1 LTGRNKNTTIYG
13 KRRRKMNK
21 IWTPKFTITP
31 AINRMLLKAEA
42 IRTEINA
49 MAIPAAAEAEI
60 RHNIKI
66 RSTHYS
72 TYIEGNRL
80 TLKETEQA
88 VTRKQVSFFGRE
100 RDVKEVR
107 NYWNALI
114 KVEQWAE
121 SKTELTE
128 TLIKKIHDIAH
139 DGKPRKF
146 TPYRGGQNVI
156 KDSKSG
162 RIIYMPP
169 EAKDV
174 PRLMKE
180 MVSWVIRSEKEE
192 LAPPIIAALAHYQ
205 FVTIHPYFDG
215 NGRTARLLATYLI
228 QKNGYGLHGLY
239 SMEEHHAKELGKY
252 YKALETHPHHNYYEG
267 RENADLTQWLDYFI
281 SMLLKAYEGVNN
293 EMGKSIKPGK
303 FNSDLFRQ
311 LDRRAKIIIPLFVDN
326 DEITTGDIANILR
339 VSRRMA
345 GNYAAGWV
353 AKKILETANKSDK
366 SRSYKLAGE
375 FRNILTDIKE
385 K

>member
-128 TLIKKIHDIAH
+128 TLIKKIHAIAH
-139 DGKPRKF
+139 DGKPGKF

>member
-1 LTGRNKNTTIYG
+1 LTGNDKNTTIYG

-49 MAIPAAAEAEI
+49 MIIPAAAEAEI

-88 VTRKQVSFFGRE
+88 VTKKQVSFFGRE

-128 TLIKKIHDIAH
+128 TLIKKIHAIAH
-139 DGKPRKF
+139 DGKSGKS
-146 TPYRGGQNVI
+146 TPYRAGQNVI

-174 PRLMKE
+174 PGLMKE
-180 MVSWVIRSEKEE
+180 MVSWVIKSEKEE

-267 RENADLTQWLDYFI
+267 RESADLTQWLDYFI
-281 SMLLKAYEGVNN
+281 SMLLKAYEGVDN
-293 EMGKSIKPGK
+293 EMGKNKKTGK
-303 FNSDLFRQ
+303 VNSDLFRQ
-311 LDRRAKIIIPLFVDN
+311 LDRRAKIIIPLFIDN

>member
-1 LTGRNKNTTIYG
+1 
-13 KRRRKMNK
+13 MNK

-42 IRTEINA
+42 IRTEINS
-49 MAIPAAAEAEI
+49 MTIPAAAEAEI

-88 VTRKQVSFFGRE
+88 VTKKQVSFFGRE

-128 TLIKKIHDIAH
+128 TLIKKIHAIAH
-139 DGKPRKF
+139 DGKPGKS

-174 PRLMKE
+174 PGLMKE
-180 MVSWVIRSEKEE
+180 MVSWVIKSEKEE

-267 RENADLTQWLDYFI
+267 RESADLTQWLDYFI
-281 SMLLKAYEGVNN
+281 SMLLKAYEGVDN
-293 EMGKSIKPGK
+293 EMGKNKKTGK
-303 FNSDLFRQ
+303 VNSDLFRQ
-311 LDRRAKIIIPLFVDN
+311 LDRRAKIIIPLFIDN

-366 SRSYKLAGE
+366 SRSYKLASE
-375 FRNILTDIKE
+375 FKKILKNLKE

>member
-1 LTGRNKNTTIYG
+1 
-13 KRRRKMNK
+13 
-21 IWTPKFTITP
+21 
-31 AINRMLLKAEA
+31 
-42 IRTEINA
+42 
-49 MAIPAAAEAEI
+49 
-60 RHNIKI
+60 
-66 RSTHYS
+66 
-72 TYIEGNRL
+72 
-80 TLKETEQA
+80 
-88 VTRKQVSFFGRE
+88 
-100 RDVKEVR
+100 
-107 NYWNALI
+107 
-114 KVEQWAE
+114 
-121 SKTELTE
+121 
-128 TLIKKIHDIAH
+128 
-139 DGKPRKF
+139 
-146 TPYRGGQNVI
+146 
-156 KDSKSG
+156 
-162 RIIYMPP
+162 MPP

-174 PRLMKE
+174 PGLMKE

-281 SMLLKAYEGVNN
+281 SMLLKAYEGVDN
-293 EMGKSIKPGK
+293 EMGKNKKTGK
-303 FNSDLFRQ
+303 VNSDLFRQ
-311 LDRRAKIIIPLFVDN
+311 LDRRAKIIIPLFIDN

-366 SRSYKLAGE
+366 SRSYKLAGA
-375 FRNILTDIKE
+375 FKNILKNIKE

>member
-49 MAIPAAAEAEI
+49 MTIPAAAEAEI

-128 TLIKKIHDIAH
+128 TLIKKIHAIAH
-139 DGKPRKF
+139 DGKPGKS
-146 TPYRGGQNVI
+146 TPYRAGQNVI

-252 YKALETHPHHNYYEG
+252 YKALETHPNHNYYEG

-281 SMLLKAYEGVNN
+281 SMLLKAYEGVDN
-293 EMGKSIKPGK
+293 EMGKNKKTGK
-303 FNSDLFRQ
+303 VNSDLFRQ
-311 LDRRAKIIIPLFVDN
+311 LDRRAKIIIPLFIDN

>member
-1 LTGRNKNTTIYG
+1 
-13 KRRRKMNK
+13 MNK

-49 MAIPAAAEAEI
+49 MIIPAAAEAEI

-88 VTRKQVSFFGRE
+88 VTKKQVSFFGRE

-128 TLIKKIHDIAH
+128 TLIKKIHAIAH
-139 DGKPRKF
+139 DGKPGKS

-174 PRLMKE
+174 PGLMKE
-180 MVSWVIRSEKEE
+180 MVSWVIKSEKEE

-303 FNSDLFRQ
+303 LNSDLFRQ

-375 FRNILTDIKE
+375 FKKILKNLKE